1 MKLSKIFRGAKIAL
15 SVILVCVLLGAVVVL
30 IRSFDD
36 NFLSGI
42 AEKIPV
48 VNNFVVKTYDT
59 DAFAVV
65 REDTAILK
73 VARYD
78 IDFLASFTAKGGR
91 YVALFPFVVEAEL
104 PLEDARLGRSRG
116 SVVLPSP
123 VLRAH
128 LDQEKAKSSVFMNT
142 LDLDYDAAI
151 TPVLEAFQE
160 KSLDYAREDAAFM
173 ESCREKAVSYV
184 SGLFPKTKI
193 AWASPEVPSPSR
205 TDSANLPVSFFCPS
219 SGKDLSFTAA
229 DFRRDDFAIRS
240 RLFGDSGDVSFRFG
254 FAGHSSLDFASFTKA
269 VRLANEGS
277 HVVFRFHD
285 PVHPDDRLFFSFVDE
300 GYKTAFVYLRGA
312 DNIYYVDAMLP
323 TGKNDEYLRQC
334 ASPNVLYL
342 AASAGP
348 APVAPSG
355 VAAYRDFLASYGCAL
370 DEARA
375 GRFGRRFSGAVAAL
389 DSERAGSKLS
399 TGTRDAELFGELSAV
414 RGDSYG
420 GVGGAEYRTTVG
432 VLQSLTRDDCRS
444 MDASFRESAELAYR
458 DNDEASGNLEAL
470 FWLLRD
476 DLAIPADEA
485 AGYKD
490 DLVRRGISAPG
501 SLIRSLDAAD
511 RNILYENF
519 FANRLGAD
527 VPLTVYCDEN
537 ERDLVWMYY
546 GKAAND
552 WIKDFSQKR
561 AGESLANLGMTG
573 GRKFILVFGDP
584 VNRAGLFTN
593 YNALVID
600 DWSVTL
606 YYDFAGWF
614 KLFYEPERLSIPE
627 LRFDDGSFTI
637 GNRTYRDAGDLAS
650 ALRVLRDSY
659 SSPSYNRDELVRIIK
674 DGLAGEILAR
684 LSRPAL
690 RL

>member
-59 DAFAVV
+59 DTFAVV

-78 IDFLASFTAKGGR
+78 IDFLATFTAKGGR
-91 YVALFPFVVEAEL
+91 YVALFPFVVEAEI
-104 PLEDARLGRSRG
+104 PLDGARMGRSRAT
-116 SVVLPSP
+116 VVLPSP

-128 LDQEKAKSSVFMNT
+128 LDQEKAKSSVFMST

-151 TPVLEAFQE
+151 TPVLEAF
-160 KSLDYAREDAAFM
+160 M
-173 ESCREKAVSYV
+173 ESCREKAASYITAF
-184 SGLFPKTKI
+184 FPKTKI
-193 AWASPEVPSPSR
+193 TWAAPEAPSLLR

-219 SGKDLSFTAA
+219 SGKDLSFSAA
-229 DFRRDDFAIRS
+229 DFRRDDFAVRS
-240 RLFGDSGDVSFRFG
+240 RLFGDTGDVSFRFG
-254 FAGHSSLDFASFTKA
+254 LAGHSTLDFASFTKS

-285 PVHPDDRLFFSFVDE
+285 PVHPDDRLFFSFADE

-312 DNIYYVDAMLP
+312 DNVYYVDAMLP

-355 VAAYRDFLASYGCAL
+355 VAAYRDFLANYGCAL

-389 DSERAGSKLS
+389 DSDRAGSKP
-399 TGTRDAELFGELSAV
+399 TAGTRDAELFGELSAV
-414 RGDSYG
+414 RGDSYS
-420 GVGGAEYRTTVG
+420 GVAGAEYRTTVG
-432 VLQSLTRDDCRS
+432 VLQSLTRDDCRA
-444 MDASFRESAELAYR
+444 MDVSFRESAESAYR

-519 FANRLGAD
+519 FSSRLGVDA
-527 VPLTVYCDEN
+527 PLTVYRDEN

-546 GKAAND
+546 GKGANA
-552 WIKDFSQKR
+552 WVEDFSQKR
-561 AGESLANLGMTG
+561 AGESLSNLGMAG
-573 GRKFILVFGDP
+573 GGKFILVFGDP
-584 VNRAGLFTN
+584 VDRAGLFTN

-606 YYDFAGWF
+606 YYDFPGWF

-627 LRFDDGSFTI
+627 LRIDVDSFTI
-637 GNRTYRDAGDLAS
+637 GNRTYRGAGNLA
-650 ALRVLRDSY
+650 ATLRVLRDSY

-684 LSRPAL
+684 LSRPTL